1 MKNVRFPA
9 LLMLIPAAVGLFL
22 RARLYAVAVDISNLV
37 AVGHPLE
44 WLLWLSAA
52 AAAVLTALTVRNLP
66 ATRVSPYD
74 TLFPASFFAAVGHI
88 LLATGILLTVLQQ
101 EPVQVSMIWTLW
113 KYAGIASAPLLLW
126 AAFDRARGLRPNVLG
141 HAAVCVFLV
150 LHMIAHYQV
159 WSSNP
164 QLQDYVFAFL
174 GAMGMTLFSY
184 CHADFDAGDGNPRL
198 LTAAGLMTLYLCV
211 VELGYTDYPYLYIG
225 GAVWAITG
233 LCTPK
238 KKQVTNDADS

>member
-1 MKNVRFPA
+1 MKKVRFSS
-9 LLMLIPAAVGLFL
+9 LLMLIPAGLGLFL

-44 WLLWLSAA
+44 WLLWLTAASAA
-52 AAAVLTALTVRNLP
+52 LLTALIARNQP
-66 ATRVSPYD
+66 AMREQPYD
-74 TLFPASFFAAVGHI
+74 DIFPASFFAAVGHI
-88 LLATGILLTVLQQ
+88 LLATGILLTVLQHT
-101 EPVQVSMIWTLW
+101 PVQAAMIGRLW

-126 AAFDRARGLRPNVLG
+126 AAFDRARGLRPNVLS
-141 HAAVCVFLV
+141 HAAACVFLV
-150 LHMIAHYQV
+150 LHMIAHYQA
-159 WSSNP
+159 WCSNP

-174 GAMGMTLFSY
+174 GALGMTLFSY

-211 VELGYTDYPYLYIG
+211 VELGYTDYPYLYMG
-225 GAVWAITG
+225 GAVWSITG

-238 KKQVTNDADS
+238 EKQVKKDADS